1 MAAAAAAA
9 FQTVLAASAM
19 KQAKRNKRMRSTKIA
34 LHLAALGLGT
44 ALIAGPAV
52 AQDYYVGD
60 QQAKTGQPGAAAPG
74 ASNYPTGR
82 SANDGG
88 FVTQPQNQAAPERQ
102 FAWEGN
108 NAAYGGQYRTGQ
120 YYNYSPNWGF
130 GAPAQPIAP
139 NDVTDC
145 QARFRS
151 FDPAS
156 GTYLGFDGARHSC
169 P

>member
-1 MAAAAAAA
+1 
-9 FQTVLAASAM
+9 
-19 KQAKRNKRMRSTKIA
+19 MRSITIA
-34 LHLAALGLGT
+34 VLGLGMT
-44 ALIAGPAV
+44 LIAGTAV

-60 QQAKTGQPGAAAPG
+60 RAAQPGAAAPE
-74 ASNYPTGR
+74 ANKYPVGR

-88 FVTQPQNQAAPERQ
+88 FLTEPRSQQSQSQQSQSQAAPERQ

-108 NAAYGGQYRTGQ
+108 NAAYGGQYRAGQ
-120 YYNYSPNWGF
+120 YYDYSPNWGF
-130 GAPAQPIAP
+130 GAPAQPVAQS
-139 NDVTDC
+139 NSADC

>member
-1 MAAAAAAA
+1 
-9 FQTVLAASAM
+9 
-19 KQAKRNKRMRSTKIA
+19 MRSITI
-34 LHLAALGLGT
+34 AALGLST
-44 ALIAGPAV
+44 ALIAGTAV

-60 QQAKTGQPGAAAPG
+60 QPVGQPGTAAAG

-88 FVTQPQNQAAPERQ
+88 FVTTPSESQAAPERQ

-108 NAAYGGQYRTGQ
+108 NAAYGGQYRAGQ
-120 YYNYSPNWGF
+120 YYNYSPNWSF
-130 GAPAQPIAP
+130 GAPAQPIAQ
-139 NDVTDC
+139 NNSADC

>member
-1 MAAAAAAA
+1 
-9 FQTVLAASAM
+9 
-19 KQAKRNKRMRSTKIA
+19 MRSITI
-34 LHLAALGLGT
+34 AALGLGT
-44 ALIAGPAV
+44 ALIAGTAV

-60 QQAKTGQPGAAAPG
+60 QQAKTGQPRAAAPE
-74 ASNYPTGR
+74 ASKYPTGR

-88 FVTQPQNQAAPERQ
+88 FVTTPTQNQAAPERQ

-108 NAAYGGQYRTGQ
+108 NAAYGGQYRAGQ
-120 YYNYSPNWGF
+120 YYDYSPNWGF
-130 GAPAQPIAP
+130 GAPAQPIAQS
-139 NDVTDC
+139 NIADC

-156 GTYLGFDGARHSC
+156 GTYLGFDGARHPC

>member
-1 MAAAAAAA
+1 
-9 FQTVLAASAM
+9 
-19 KQAKRNKRMRSTKIA
+19 MRSITI
-34 LHLAALGLGT
+34 AALGLGT
-44 ALIAGPAV
+44 ALIAGTAV

-60 QQAKTGQPGAAAPG
+60 SPAQPGAAAPQ
-74 ASNYPTGR
+74 ANKYPVGR

-88 FVTQPQNQAAPERQ
+88 FVTEPQNQQSQNQAAPERQ

-108 NAAYGGQYRTGQ
+108 NAAYGGQYRAGQ
-120 YYNYSPNWGF
+120 YYNYSPNLGF
-130 GAPAQPIAP
+130 GAPAQPIAQ
-139 NDVTDC
+139 NNIADC

>member
-1 MAAAAAAA
+1 
-9 FQTVLAASAM
+9 
-19 KQAKRNKRMRSTKIA
+19 MRSITI
-34 LHLAALGLGT
+34 AALGLST
-44 ALIAGPAV
+44 ALIAGTAA

-60 QQAKTGQPGAAAPG
+60 QPAQ
-74 ASNYPTGR
+74 
-82 SANDGG
+82 
-88 FVTQPQNQAAPERQ
+88 
-102 FAWEGN
+102 
-108 NAAYGGQYRTGQ
+108 TGQ

-130 GAPAQPIAP
+130 GAPAQPSAQNNIGG
-139 NDVTDC
+139 C